1 MGLINKWHDML
12 AMPKYDEEWHKEDMA
27 DELAEYKEASGFI
40 DTWSELSDVAYTYT
54 RSKWSGHNTIE
65 FPLSKTKL
73 VIGLLYM
80 FPKYT
85 LRFKFFC
92 DLGHQFDKNLHISE
106 VRNPKKVEK
115 LKVIAEKYNLD
126 PDDFTDRATRLMHHR
141 IFLP

>member
-12 AMPKYDEEWHKEDMA
+12 HMPKYDEAWHKQDMA
-27 DELAEYKEASGFI
+27 DEIAEYEEARGFI

-54 RSKWSGHNTIE
+54 RSKWSGHHTIE
-65 FPLSKTKL
+65 FPLSKIKL

-85 LRFKFFC
+85 LRFRFFR

-106 VRNPKKVEK
+106 VRNPKKIEK
-115 LKVIAEKYNLD
+115 LKVIAQKYNHD
-126 PDDFTDRATRLMHHR
+126 PEVFQQKAQKLMRFR
-141 IFLP
+141 IFLK